1 MFTIGSRSMGRF
13 FAGEETPEV
22 AAEELLQFAALWP
35 VLPHLKQTRSPAMAF
50 PLALIPFPFG
60 GYDDYLDPFLLWPL
74 DFELPPP

>member
-13 FAGEETPEV
+13 FAGEEAPEA

-50 PLALIPFPFG
+50 PLALIPFPFDLVDMVIVWIPSYFG
-60 GYDDYLDPFLLWPL
+60 L
-74 DFELPPP
+74 